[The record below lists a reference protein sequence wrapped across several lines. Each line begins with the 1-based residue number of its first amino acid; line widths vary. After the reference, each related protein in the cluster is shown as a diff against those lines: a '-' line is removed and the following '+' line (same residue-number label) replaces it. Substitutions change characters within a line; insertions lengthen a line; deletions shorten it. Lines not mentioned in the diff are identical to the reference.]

1 MKLFSLKKLILLLI
15 ILISLYISYNIFIT
29 LQFKSLI
36 QANLSKININYD
48 KVEFSWYP
56 SHLNAFI
63 LKPTLKKSNQF
74 SFIEMDDLS
83 ISMNPFNINEIS
95 ITSSKINNNTSTDD
109 LEFFLINNLV
119 SKVSMKDKKLQNI
132 IIISDKINFNF
143 YGQRIGDI
151 KKTTLRM
158 IKDESE
164 VYRINFSG
172 YATNVL
178 ESSPNETKILMT
190 GEVSYSNNNLNGNIQ
205 LDISDVANND
215 ILFSTPLVIKNWI
228 VSVLFIPVIDLKELF
243 SF

>member
-1 MKLFSLKKLILLLI
+1 
-15 ILISLYISYNIFIT
+15 
-29 LQFKSLI
+29 
-36 QANLSKININYD
+36 
-48 KVEFSWYP
+48 
-56 SHLNAFI
+56 
-63 LKPTLKKSNQF
+63 
-74 SFIEMDDLS
+74 
-83 ISMNPFNINEIS
+83 MNPFNINEIS

-119 SKVSMKDKKLQNI
+119 SKVLMKDNKLQNI

-151 KKTTLRM
+151 KKITLRM

-164 VYRINFSG
+164 VYKINFSG

-178 ESSPNETKILMT
+178 ESSSNETKILMT

-215 ILFSTPLVIKNWI
+215 NLFSTPLVIKNGV

-243 SF
+243 AF